1 MAKVLVHDQEVE
13 LTLAQILEA
22 IRQLK
27 PEEKSVIRR
36 ALDERSWSQRVDD
49 LLARVWARVEESPL
63 SEADIN
69 AEVETVRQALY
80 AASRH

>member
-1 MAKVLVHDQEVE
+1 MAKVLVHNQEVE
-13 LTLAQILEA
+13 LTLAQIIEA

-27 PEEKSVIRR
+27 PEEKNVVRR
-36 ALDERSWSQRVDD
+36 ALNERSWSQRVDD

-69 AEVETVRQALY
+69 AEAEAVRQALY
-80 AASRH
+80 AAHRN

>member
-1 MAKVLVHDQEVE
+1 MAKVLVHNQEVE
-13 LTLAQILEA
+13 LTLAQIIEA

-27 PEEKSVIRR
+27 PEEKSVVRR

-69 AEVETVRQALY
+69 AEAETVRQALY
-80 AASRH
+80 AAHRN